1 MHGVGEITAGQLN
14 PDLIGALSNIIVH
27 GQAGLGTST
36 ETSNRQVLS
45 VSLAGT
51 KTILNN
57 TAEANSSKILNLVSK
72 KAAQLCPKYEAS
84 PSTQNSVICQQG
96 HLEINQN
103 NINNLQGKDI
113 IVSGGHVSI
122 DVSVFNNLQK
132 PFSLYITKG
141 NLYLQGIDHNTIPQL
156 LTNFDSNGFAI
167 TS

>member
-1 MHGVGEITAGQLN
+1 MHGVGEITIGQLN

-72 KAAQLCPKYEAS
+72 KAAQLCPKYEAN
-84 PSTQNSVICQQG
+84 PPFNKSVICKASG
-96 HLEINQN
+96 LTINAT
-103 NINNLQGKDI
+103 NIHQLAGKDI
-113 IVSGGHVSI
+113 IVSGGDVSI
-122 DVSVFNNLQK
+122 DMSALKTLQQ

-141 NLYLQGIDHNTIPQL
+141 NLILAGIN
-156 LTNFDSNGFAI
+156 
-167 TS
+167 